1 MQCCEN
7 GCLQGEGRSCCK
19 HGYPLYKY
27 LKEQKGFGGFD
38 PNHPLT
44 PLLESGLYRTQ
55 PDFRNTPDIK
65 WNFTKFLIDRDGNVV
80 ERFEPTTF

>member
-7 GCLQGEGRSCCK
+7 GCLQGEDRSCCK

-27 LKEQKGFGGFD
+27 LKEQKGLGGFD

-44 PLLESGLYRTQ
+44 PLLES
-55 PDFRNTPDIK
+55 
-65 WNFTKFLIDRDGNVV
+65 
-80 ERFEPTTF
+80 